1 VIGDI
6 VMKKNLF
13 SGLKIG
19 IGLLAMVLVAFSPDI
34 LSGIALAQQM
44 SDQDSK
50 TNYTKIGFALM
61 KENMGFL
68 SVGLPDSVVLKKLGD
83 PEKKSAAR
91 IWGADGMEHQS
102 WYYQSQGIE
111 LDMIQKDNQQIVD
124 RISIKSPCDYKTQ
137 RGIQIGSKEI
147 EVQTAYKTEI
157 NPYDS
162 KPDSAIVAGTIYGGI
177 IFGLKNGIVNSIFI
191 GAAAE

>member
-1 VIGDI
+1 
-6 VMKKNLF
+6 MKKNLL

-19 IGLLAMVLVAFSPDI
+19 IGLLAMILVAFSPAT
-34 LSGIALAQQM
+34 LSGIASAQQI
-44 SDQDSK
+44 SGQDSK
-50 TNYTKIGFALM
+50 TNYTKIGYALM

-68 SVGLPDSVVLKKLGD
+68 SIGIPDSVVLKKLGE
-83 PEKKSAAR
+83 PEQKSTAR

-111 LDMIQKDNQQIVD
+111 LDMIQKGSTQIVD

-147 EVQTAYKTEI
+147 EVQTAYNAEI
-157 NPYDS
+157 NPHDS
-162 KPDSAIVAGTIYGGI
+162 KPDSALVAGTIYGGI
-177 IFGLKNGIVNSIFI
+177 IFGLREGIVTSIFI

>member
-1 VIGDI
+1 
-6 VMKKNLF
+6 MKKNLF

-19 IGLLAMVLVAFSPDI
+19 IGLLAMILVAFSPAT
-34 LSGIALAQQM
+34 LSGIALAQQL
-44 SDQDSK
+44 SSQDSK
-50 TNYTKIGFALM
+50 INYTKIGYALM

-68 SVGLPDSVVLKKLGD
+68 SIGIPDSVVVKNLGD
-83 PEKKSAAR
+83 PEKKSTAR

-102 WYYQSQGIE
+102 WHYQSQGIE
-111 LDMIQKDNQQIVD
+111 LDMILKGSTQIVD

-147 EVQTAYKTEI
+147 EVQTAYKAEI
-157 NPYDS
+157 NPHDS
-162 KPDSAIVAGTIYGGI
+162 KPDSTLVAGTIYGGI
-177 IFGLKNGIVNSIFI
+177 IFGLREGIVTSIFI